1 MASSDPHGK
10 RGTAKAI
17 DARLFRGSNLR
28 RSDHAREHTIPCRA
42 RHSQRAASDADRLA
56 GSCRS
61 QLNPRLGIQ
70 PGHTGSGA
78 VAGSGGGR
86 RTADCLPVQHVP
98 PGSARFRL
106 RRWPACLS
114 FDVPPAARPKGRAQR
129 CTALA
134 RRRPAHQQRPLDA
147 ATRTVR
153 RGRGPRRVRSGA
165 VLRGRSSG
173 GRPRSRRNAR
183 LSAAPGRPP
192 AANPRGHPKRRP
204 GAATLSPTLE
214 RLPPRRART
223 AAAAGRTS
231 VGADR

>member
-114 FDVPPAARPKGRAQR
+114 FDVPPAARR
-129 CTALA
+129 CHAPLPPEPPPA
-134 RRRPAHQQRPLDA
+134 PRSKRRC
-147 ATRTVR
+147 
-153 RGRGPRRVRSGA
+153 PR
-165 VLRGRSSG
+165 
-173 GRPRSRRNAR
+173 RSRRHR
-183 LSAAPGRPP
+183 AAPVSTQRSAFCCARPTACCKP
-192 AANPRGHPKRRP
+192 APTSK
-204 GAATLSPTLE
+204 AA
-214 RLPPRRART
+214 PRRCNAFACAGATTSPACARCHRSQT
-223 AAAAGRTS
+223 AGR
-231 VGADR
+231 GR